1 MIRRILSSLLWLIG
15 ILLKG
20 TLKVILA
27 IFQLSIEMLKIVLLL
42 FGLIMRI
49 FLAFVRAGTP

>member
-1 MIRRILSSLLWLIG
+1 MIGRILSSLLWLFG

-20 TLKVILA
+20 TLKVILT
-27 IFQLSIEMLKIVLLL
+27 IFQLTIEMLKIVLLL

>member
-1 MIRRILSSLLWLIG
+1 MIRRILSSFLWLLG
-15 ILLKG
+15 ILLKSS
-20 TLKVILA
+20 LKAMLV
-27 IFQLSIEMLKIVLLL
+27 IFQLIIEMLKIVLLL

>member
-1 MIRRILSSLLWLIG
+1 MIGRILSSLLWFIG

-20 TLKVILA
+20 TLKVILVF
-27 IFQLSIEMLKIVLLL
+27 FQLTIEMLKIVLLL

>member
-1 MIRRILSSLLWLIG
+1 MIGRILSSLVWLFG

-27 IFQLSIEMLKIVLLL
+27 IFQLTIEMLKIVLLL
-42 FGLIMRI
+42 FDLIIRI

>member
-1 MIRRILSSLLWLIG
+1 MIGRILSSLLWVFG

-20 TLKVILA
+20 TLKVILT
-27 IFQLSIEMLKIVLLL
+27 IFQLTIEMLKIVLLL

>member
-1 MIRRILSSLLWLIG
+1 MIGRILSSLVWLFG

-20 TLKVILA
+20 ILKLILV
-27 IFQLSIEMLKIVLLL
+27 IFQLTIEMLKIVLLL

>member
-1 MIRRILSSLLWLIG
+1 MIGRILSSLVWFIG

-20 TLKVILA
+20 TLKVILV
-27 IFQLSIEMLKIVLLL
+27 IFQLTIEMLKIVLLL

>member
-1 MIRRILSSLLWLIG
+1 MIRRIFSRLVWLLG

-20 TLKVILA
+20 TLKVILT
-27 IFQLSIEMLKIVLLL
+27 ILQLILELLKIVLLL
-42 FGLIMRI
+42 FGLVTRI

>member
-1 MIRRILSSLLWLIG
+1 MIGRILSSLVWLFG

-20 TLKVILA
+20 TLKVILT
-27 IFQLSIEMLKIVLLL
+27 IFQLTIEMLKIVLLL

>member
-1 MIRRILSSLLWLIG
+1 MIGRIFSSLVWLFG

-27 IFQLSIEMLKIVLLL
+27 IFQLTIEMLKIVLLL

>member
-1 MIRRILSSLLWLIG
+1 MIGRILSSLVWFIG

-20 TLKVILA
+20 TLKVILV
-27 IFQLSIEMLKIVLLL
+27 IFQLAIEMLKIVLLL

-49 FLAFVRAGTP
+49 FLVFVRAGTP

>member
-1 MIRRILSSLLWLIG
+1 MIGRILSSLAWLFG

-20 TLKVILA
+20 ILKLILV
-27 IFQLSIEMLKIVLLL
+27 IFQLTIEMLKIVLLL

>member
-1 MIRRILSSLLWLIG
+1 MIGRILSSLVWFIG

-27 IFQLSIEMLKIVLLL
+27 IFQLTIEMLKIILLL

>member
-1 MIRRILSSLLWLIG
+1 MIGRIFSRLVWLLG

-20 TLKVILA
+20 ALKVILA
-27 IFQLSIEMLKIVLLL
+27 IFQLTIEMLKIVLLL

>member
-1 MIRRILSSLLWLIG
+1 MIGRILSSLVWMFG

-20 TLKVILA
+20 TLKVILV
-27 IFQLSIEMLKIVLLL
+27 IFQLTIEMLKIVLLL

>member
-1 MIRRILSSLLWLIG
+1 MIGRILSSLLWLIG
-15 ILLKG
+15 ISLKG

>member
-1 MIRRILSSLLWLIG
+1 MIGRILSSLVWIFG
-15 ILLKG
+15 MILKG
-20 TLKVILA
+20 TLKVILV
-27 IFQLSIEMLKIVLLL
+27 IFQFTIEMLKIALLL

>member
-1 MIRRILSSLLWLIG
+1 MIGRILSSLLWFVG

-20 TLKVILA
+20 TLKVILV
-27 IFQLSIEMLKIVLLL
+27 IFQLTIEMLKIVLLL

>member
-1 MIRRILSSLLWLIG
+1 MIGRILSSLLWLFG

-20 TLKVILA
+20 ILKLILV
-27 IFQLSIEMLKIVLLL
+27 IFQLTIEMLKIVLLL